1 MEKLFGKENY
11 DFLTSSRAVQLPR
24 RAKSTSWTPRTP
36 RSFIAPKVGA
46 EVQTGLSE
54 CTDCNVLTHKQRKDE
69 NIKFLCATENNYNY
83 VIFLMIRGAFFS
95 SSVN

>member
-11 DFLTSSRAVQLPR
+11 DFLTSLRAVQLPR
-24 RAKSTSWTPRTP
+24 LAKSTSWGPRTP

-69 NIKFLCATENNYNY
+69 NIKLLCAKENNY
-83 VIFLMIRGAFFS
+83 VIFLMFRSFFS